1 MMRERLINAYC
12 NIDNSTIDDFTLAMM
27 ANVEN
32 ALLSA
37 GATPNVD
44 YTYRDLLKAVTP
56 IVADQFRSD
65 VLTYAVEWD

>member
-1 MMRERLINAYC
+1 MIHERLINAC
-12 NIDNSTIDDFTLAMM
+12 RHIDNSTIDDFTLAMM

-56 IVADQFRSD
+56 IIADQFRSG
-65 VLTYAVEWD
+65 VMTYALEWD

>member
-1 MMRERLINAYC
+1 MTHERLIKAYSH
-12 NIDNSTIDDFTLAMM
+12 IDNSTIDDFTLAMM
-27 ANVEN
+27 ASVEN

-56 IVADQFRSD
+56 IIADQFRSD
-65 VLTYAVEWD
+65 VLTYATEWD

>member
-1 MMRERLINAYC
+1 MTHERLIKAYSHT
-12 NIDNSTIDDFTLAMM
+12 DSSTIEDFTLAMM

-32 ALLSA
+32 ALLYA

-56 IVADQFRSD
+56 IITDRFRSHGM
-65 VLTYAVEWD
+65 TYAVEWD